1 MENFE
6 RQLERTM
13 DAIRDLAYMVEH
25 DANIEEWLFESVANT
40 YEDYFMVFNI
50 LELIERE
57 FKNEYC
63 D

>member
-25 DANIEEWLFESVANT
+25 DANIEEWLFESVANAD
-40 YEDYFMVFNI
+40 EDYFMVFNI